1 MRRCCFASSTLAG
14 NSVVILE
21 SSSKNS
27 LSLEFNIS
35 PNVKAL
41 PTLHQQNLFLFSVTC
56 ASIENIKEFSC
67 LLEMLGLVTAT
78 KSLQLQQPPQKEKL
92 HQMETFQKE
101 DGKTMVT
108 KEERYV
114 NNPEKRRERIV
125 RSSSMSSLPK
135 LREESDKWG
144 GRRSDLVGG
153 EESQSS
159 RRCPVCKVGIEG
171 KGRRGASWRWPL
183 YSHLCRKHF
192 SQVGGADSRL

>member
-1 MRRCCFASSTLAG
+1 MHQ
-14 NSVVILE
+14 
-21 SSSKNS
+21 
-27 LSLEFNIS
+27 
-35 PNVKAL
+35 PNL
-41 PTLHQQNLFLFSVTC
+41 ILFSVTC
-56 ASIENIKEFSC
+56 ASVENIKEFSC

-78 KSLQLQQPPQKEKL
+78 ESLQLQQPPQQEQL
-92 HQMETFQKE
+92 HQMETSQKD
-101 DGKTMVT
+101 DGKTRVG
-108 KEERYV
+108 KEKSYV
-114 NNPEKRRERIV
+114 KSPEKRRERIV

-135 LREESDKWG
+135 LREESDKCG

-192 SQVGGADSRL
+192 SQVGGNGSSL